1 MSFRAR
7 AEAKDM
13 ELVPTKEPASHLASP
28 LWLEGNQPL
37 NTEVNLYIVHY
48 QTETGLLF
56 IYSQQKTEIVY
67 EAIAESFSKSHIKI
81 PRDEMNRVLA
91 GFSNYEF
98 FNTGM
103 QNRYAETGE
112 SYRIYAG
119 SNTAASIDETT
130 GMMLSAG
137 HAFCKVTQ
145 DGTDSTIGY
154 SSGSKF
160 WSSSY
165 LPIPEYVSWCDLF
178 GKKIANRDLQVKT
191 NTNYDC
197 LPIPTGICKYHN
209 NILFCF
215 FSEKAFLSAPS
226 LRIAETGELVGLLT
240 DADLKV
246 VGVTPDED
254 GVIFDF
260 KLGT

>member
-1 MSFRAR
+1 
-7 AEAKDM
+7 
-13 ELVPTKEPASHLASP
+13 
-28 LWLEGNQPL
+28 
-37 NTEVNLYIVHY
+37 
-48 QTETGLLF
+48 
-56 IYSQQKTEIVY
+56 
-67 EAIAESFSKSHIKI
+67 
-81 PRDEMNRVLA
+81 MNRVLA

-246 VGVTPDED
+246 VGVTPDGD

-260 KLGT
+260 KLGDITEQLTCDVLGKYGSSARAGCFPAAAQFVRPFGAFVPALVQGWTVPAAPHEASE